1 MTSHSTN
8 YPPLLPVPQGIPS
21 LSPAM
26 AQAPQTG
33 NAPAR
38 TLLDLI
44 ADGFYLLMLL
54 KRGQL
59 PSAEGPFVEAVQ
71 RHLDTVERNA
81 AKLGIASEDVYA
93 AKYAF
98 CAAVDEALLSQPSA
112 LREDWERNPLQLRLF
127 GEHLAGEHFF
137 DRLEQL
143 RAQGAPRLASLEVY
157 HYCLLLGF
165 EGKYRLEGPE
175 KLGYLTARLGDE
187 IVYLKGRR
195 AAFAPHWQPPDRVAH
210 ALRRVVPVWAPV
222 AVFGAL
228 AVLAFLGFHLLLGHD
243 TEQRLGEY
251 REVVGLP
258 AKTAQLTITLP

>member
-1 MTSHSTN
+1 MN
-8 YPPLLPVPQGIPS
+8 YPNPPVPQGMPS
-21 LSPAM
+21 LTPDLHAGNPA
-26 AQAPQTG
+26 AGT
-33 NAPAR
+33 APAR
-38 TLLDLI
+38 SLLDLM

-59 PSAEGPFVEAVQ
+59 PSSESTFVESIQ
-71 RHLDTVERNA
+71 RLLETVERGA
-81 AKLGIASEDVYA
+81 VKLGVSSEDVYA

-98 CAAVDEALLSQPSA
+98 CAAVDEAMLSQPSP

-143 RAQGAPRLASLEVY
+143 RSQGAPRLASLEVY

-187 IVYLKGRR
+187 IAYLKGRR
-195 AAFAPHWQPPDRVAH
+195 APFAPHWAPPDRIAH
-210 ALRRVVPVWAPV
+210 ALRRVVPLWAPLALFAGV
-222 AVFGAL
+222 ATLCYFGMSAML
-228 AVLAFLGFHLLLGHD
+228 ARNTERQLAGYSD
-243 TEQRLGEY
+243 
-251 REVVGLP
+251 VVQMP
-258 AKTAQLTITLP
+258 ARTAHLTITLP